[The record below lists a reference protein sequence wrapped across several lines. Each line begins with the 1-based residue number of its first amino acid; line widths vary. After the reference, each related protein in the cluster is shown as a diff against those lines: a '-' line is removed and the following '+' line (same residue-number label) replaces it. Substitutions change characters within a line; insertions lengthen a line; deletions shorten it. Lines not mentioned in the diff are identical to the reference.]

1 MTGSRNALARLVL
14 VDVTWWQWRPDT
26 DRDRYG
32 AILSRLVDP
41 PDHAPPYGPVHVHQC
56 GDGQESHGIVPRT
69 RPEAPYELPPPDR
82 CRCPDTWLEGADGK
96 GWALKALAGQQQA
109 ERDRMAPIPRE
120 PDRRRLFRTRVAMGA
135 GRFRAMASCE
145 GTVDYAVLIDMR
157 FQWVSAD
164 VTLWHTSFSVW
175 SDLPWNGHHW
185 PASDGVRG
193 RHTLSKDSV
202 LELIDDYT
210 RHSRTAF
217 RELIGERNRD
227 TLRVFGRDYKPPGFL
242 VAVRDPRKDDD
253 HGPDSTPDDSEAPDI
268 MRTVANTIVRTQR
281 YKALPRGQV
290 RGGVE
295 VFRRFLAA
303 GDRDRPRYLLIPDTR
318 VSAQA
323 SGVER
328 QTELRRIQEEAAAT
342 GIVVLTDLE
351 AFAASQLGDIDA
363 RMRTRENHLR
373 IYRAVAGQAGAL
385 WDALARLL
393 PDSRR
398 PELEIVQRA
407 IELLHQTL
415 LQGVADLDQ
424 LVRAIDSALSRI
436 EVTADEITD
445 RFDRELHHPDTRRSR
460 TLRRS
465 LRGGYID
472 RLRRHVR
479 ELSGTATRVTDSYR
493 MLLDTIGLAF
503 DERSAREGDRVQKA
517 GIWLAVGFGV
527 LGLSGVAQATAPLPD
542 VQQPWL
548 LWLVRST
555 VWLLALTV
563 LGLMGW
569 RLAQPVYRMR
579 RITKAFTQRY
589 RYVRDFLSHAST
601 DRLNQFRRQHDPDGP
616 GQQNVWHDLDGKLST
631 EFLQAWQQADEAEEE
646 AKKKAEREPDGARA
660 LRARV
665 EAWTL
670 RTLLL
675 TERPRDFEPYRL
687 PILTSLYRLCSAREL
702 QDWGAAGETPDAD
715 SAVGIR
721 ELQRVLQKWGY
732 AGQCR
737 HLLENETTLLE
748 RTPAAR
754 HDELK
759 RIFAKPSA

>member
-1 MTGSRNALARLVL
+1 MAGSREALARMVL
-14 VDVTWWQWRPDT
+14 VDVTWWQWRPDV
-26 DRDRYG
+26 DQDRYG
-32 AILSRLVDP
+32 AILSRLVDTP
-41 PDHAPPYGPVHVHQC
+41 PGPGEPGPVHVHQC
-56 GDGQESHGIVPRT
+56 ADGQEGPGPALLT
-69 RPEAPYELPPPDR
+69 QPEAPYELPPPDQ
-82 CRCPDTWLEGADGK
+82 CRRPDVWREGDDGK
-96 GWALKALAGQQQA
+96 RWALQTLAEQQGRA
-109 ERDRMAPIPRE
+109 GLAPIPRE
-120 PDRRRLFRTRVAMGA
+120 PDRRELFRTRVAMGA
-135 GRFRAMASCE
+135 DRFRAMAGCA
-145 GTVDYAVLIDMR
+145 GTVGYWVLIDMR

-185 PASDGVRG
+185 PSLAGVRD
-193 RHTLSKDSV
+193 RHTLTPADV
-202 LELIDDYT
+202 HELIDDYT

-217 RELIGERNRD
+217 RELIGERDRD

-242 VAVRDPRKDDD
+242 VAVRDPRHDG
-253 HGPDSTPDDSEAPDI
+253 GPAPDATPDDPEAPDI

-281 YKALPRGQV
+281 YRALPRGQV

-295 VFRRFLAA
+295 VFRRFLAY

-323 SGVER
+323 GHAEK
-328 QTELRRIQEEAAAT
+328 QAELRRIQEEAIAT

-407 IELLHQTL
+407 IELVHQTL

-424 LVRAIDSALSRI
+424 LVRAIDSALARV

-445 RFDRELHHPDTRRSR
+445 RFDRELDHPDARRAR

-472 RLRRHVR
+472 RLRQHVR

-517 GIWLAVGFGV
+517 GMWLAVGFGV

-555 VWLLALTV
+555 VWLLALIV
-563 LGLMGW
+563 LVFMGW

-579 RITKAFTQRY
+579 RITRAFTQRY

-601 DRLNQFRRQHDPDGP
+601 DRLNQFRRLHDPADRGEE
-616 GQQNVWHDLDGKLST
+616 VAWLDLDDQLST
-631 EFLQAWQQADEAEEE
+631 EFLQAWRQADEAEAE
-646 AKKKAEREPDGARA
+646 ARRKAERDPYGARA

-675 TERPRDFEPYRL
+675 TERPRDFDRYRL
-687 PILTSLYRLCSAREL
+687 PVLTSLYRLCSAREL
-702 QDWGAAGETPDAD
+702 QDWEAAGEATDAD
-715 SAVGIR
+715 SAVGLR
-721 ELQRVLQKWGY
+721 ELQRVLEKWGY
-732 AGQCR
+732 ADQGR
-737 HLLENETTLLE
+737 RLLANEARLLEQ
-748 RTPAAR
+748 TPEAMR
-754 HDELK
+754 DEL
-759 RIFAKPSA
+759 RTILAKPST

>member
-1 MTGSRNALARLVL
+1 MAGSRDALARMVL
-14 VDVTWWQWRPDT
+14 VDVTWWQWRPDV

-32 AILSRLVDP
+32 SILSRLVDTP
-41 PDHAPPYGPVHVHQC
+41 RDPGPYGPVHVHQC
-56 GDGQESHGIVPRT
+56 SDDEEGHGNAPWIQ
-69 RPEAPYELPPPDR
+69 PEAPYELPPPDE
-82 CRCPDTWLEGADGK
+82 CRRPDLWLEGGDGK
-96 GWALKALAGQQQA
+96 GWALEALAEQHERA
-109 ERDRMAPIPRE
+109 ERARMAPIPRE
-120 PDRRRLFRTRVAMGA
+120 PDRRKLFRTRVAMGA
-135 GRFRAMASCE
+135 DRFRAMADCQ
-145 GTVDYAVLIDMR
+145 GAADYSVLIDMR

-175 SDLPWNGHHW
+175 SDLPWNDHHW
-185 PASDGVRG
+185 PSSAGVRD
-193 RHTLSKDSV
+193 RHTLTSADV
-202 LELIDDYT
+202 HELIDDYT
-210 RHSRTAF
+210 RNSRTAF
-217 RELIGERNRD
+217 RELIGERDRD

-242 VAVRDPRKDDD
+242 VAVRDPRRDDGR
-253 HGPDSTPDDSEAPDI
+253 GPDDPEAPDI

-318 VSAQA
+318 VSARANGLEEQA
-323 SGVER
+323 K
-328 QTELRRIQEEAAAT
+328 LRRIQEEATAT

-351 AFAASQLGDIDA
+351 AFAASQLGDVDA

-407 IELLHQTL
+407 IELVHQTL

-424 LVRAIDSALSRI
+424 LVRAIDSALARI

-445 RFDRELHHPDTRRSR
+445 RFDRELHHPDARRAK

-503 DERSAREGDRVQKA
+503 DERTAREGDRVQKA

-555 VWLLALTV
+555 VWLLALIV

-579 RITKAFTQRY
+579 RITRAFTQRY

-601 DRLNQFRRQHDPDGP
+601 DRLNQFRRLHDPADR
-616 GQQNVWHDLDGKLST
+616 GQERWWLDLDDQLSI
-631 EFLQAWQQADEAEEE
+631 EFLRAWQQADEAEEE
-646 AKKKAEREPDGARA
+646 ANKKADREPFGARA

-675 TERPRDFEPYRL
+675 TERPRDFDRYRL
-687 PILTSLYRLCSAREL
+687 PVLTGLYRLCSAREL

-737 HLLENETTLLE
+737 YLLENEAILLE
-748 RTPAAR
+748 RTPEAM
-754 HDELK
+754 HGELK